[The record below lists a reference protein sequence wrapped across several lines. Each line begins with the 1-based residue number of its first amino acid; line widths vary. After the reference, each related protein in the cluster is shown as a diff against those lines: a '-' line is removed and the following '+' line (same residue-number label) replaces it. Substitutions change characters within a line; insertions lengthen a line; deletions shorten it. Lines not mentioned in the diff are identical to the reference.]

1 MPIPSSSS
9 RLRRSSSLSGGYSLV
24 SLIFAAA
31 MGGVCMQ
38 AVQLLLP
45 AIRTQP
51 NGDDVKQQRT
61 NPPSFYLLVFP
72 SATGSKDQ
80 LIADLRRQL
89 VEAKSTGGSGGGPN
103 GGGKCLVDAKRR
115 HMRMFDML
123 RLANYDCQSKGK
135 LIDRYLGLCASVR
148 SSLCLVSGV
157 RMDTGVSGGMRFLLS
172 SYKDA
177 VVVEVGSY
185 LGEELKQFI
194 HAKKVYTFEPTPA
207 KKARI
212 MKAIK
217 KRNMENI
224 VEFHQAA
231 ITDKTGTVKLHLECA
246 HWKQQSKEGC
256 VSSQQ
261 DTVGAPPPW
270 RSQEF
275 FDKYS
280 IDVPAYR
287 LDDPG
292 LIKEHIT
299 LLKVDVQGHEYQVL
313 RGAER
318 ILREDPPDM
327 LHLEFSPQLM
337 RKNNNGLEG
346 SVMLEYIYSFGY
358 ICFDCAAFTPP
369 AMDKDKRDIR
379 SYHKYFGSNPYDGQ
393 QDDTGSGKG
402 DHGQWTDILWLAVV
416 RLGRPPSGKSTR
428 CVGCPVDRVML
439 SIKSGNRQA
448 EESTNG
454 EVSMSMLDSAHHQQ
468 MYQRQLVLPGDVINA
483 EKGFLK
489 GRGLLV
495 DPVDGKLVAT
505 VRGIL
510 ERVNKLLYIRPLKS
524 RYTGE
529 VGDVIVGRVAEV
541 GGDRW
546 MLDYGG
552 GGSLASLPIGGVN
565 LPQGEQRRR
574 TDTDRMNMRAIFREN
589 FGGQDRLFAKLL
601 SMFGAFAASP
611 MLFAV
616 TVGWSFPLYVG
627 LYMIQKV
634 VSDTGD
640 VILHTRSAK
649 YGKLYNGQM
658 VRGRKAEQQLLNQSK
673 ACFSLQL
680 VLGLNG
686 WIWVGM
692 RPKQSGH
699 IQSINF
705 TQTEKGFQE
714 VDQASRQAI
723 SLLCACIEAL
733 GSSFSE
739 VTVDSM
745 LAVVDAARRRGLE
758 GKDFLIPE
766 VALECANEAREV
778 AAGRKVV
785 EDDDEQM
792 VDAS

>member
-1 MPIPSSSS
+1 
-9 RLRRSSSLSGGYSLV
+9 
-24 SLIFAAA
+24 
-31 MGGVCMQ
+31 
-38 AVQLLLP
+38 
-45 AIRTQP
+45 
-51 NGDDVKQQRT
+51 
-61 NPPSFYLLVFP
+61 
-72 SATGSKDQ
+72 
-80 LIADLRRQL
+80 
-89 VEAKSTGGSGGGPN
+89 
-103 GGGKCLVDAKRR
+103 
-115 HMRMFDML
+115 
-123 RLANYDCQSKGK
+123 
-135 LIDRYLGLCASVR
+135 
-148 SSLCLVSGV
+148 
-157 RMDTGVSGGMRFLLS
+157 
-172 SYKDA
+172 
-177 VVVEVGSY
+177 
-185 LGEELKQFI
+185 
-194 HAKKVYTFEPTPA
+194 
-207 KKARI
+207 
-212 MKAIK
+212 
-217 KRNMENI
+217 
-224 VEFHQAA
+224 
-231 ITDKTGTVKLHLECA
+231 
-246 HWKQQSKEGC
+246 
-256 VSSQQ
+256 
-261 DTVGAPPPW
+261 
-270 RSQEF
+270 
-275 FDKYS
+275 
-280 IDVPAYR
+280 
-287 LDDPG
+287 
-292 LIKEHIT
+292 
-299 LLKVDVQGHEYQVL
+299 
-313 RGAER
+313 
-318 ILREDPPDM
+318 
-327 LHLEFSPQLM
+327 
-337 RKNNNGLEG
+337 
-346 SVMLEYIYSFGY
+346 
-358 ICFDCAAFTPP
+358 
-369 AMDKDKRDIR
+369 
-379 SYHKYFGSNPYDGQ
+379 
-393 QDDTGSGKG
+393 
-402 DHGQWTDILWLAVV
+402 
-416 RLGRPPSGKSTR
+416 
-428 CVGCPVDRVML
+428 ML

-448 EESTNG
+448 EESSNG

-574 TDTDRMNMRAIFREN
+574 TDTDRMNMRA
-589 FGGQDRLFAKLL
+589 
-601 SMFGAFAASP
+601 MFTEGDLVSAE
-611 MLFAV
+611 
-616 TVGWSFPLYVG
+616 
-627 LYMIQKV
+627 IQKV

-658 VRGRKAEQQLLNQSK
+658 VRVSSSLVRRQSSHIVENLP
-673 ACFSLQL
+673 APFDHLQL

-785 EDDDEQM
+785 DDDDEQM